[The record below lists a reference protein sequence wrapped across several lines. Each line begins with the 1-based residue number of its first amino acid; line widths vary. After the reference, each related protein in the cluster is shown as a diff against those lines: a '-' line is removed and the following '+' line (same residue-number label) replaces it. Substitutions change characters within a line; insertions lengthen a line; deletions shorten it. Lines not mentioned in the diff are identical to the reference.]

1 MKNIIRN
8 LTLLLSIIFLVSC
21 SEEENIE
28 NKRFTTELLKNNKL
42 KNNFQKD
49 LDKKY
54 LSKNSSTSN
63 SYDFEEIT
71 KVYDTEK
78 DYISYYV
85 NSKNNSDLKL
95 AIIPKEDNNFQYFTV
110 NINEETKTVTYNS
123 LDDTFKYELVE
134 GKGINKK
141 SSYNKA
147 YLEKGCGQA
156 IVDCLDQ
163 KYNNEGWSSLALWGA
178 SLFLPEVAVG
188 VAVICVYESDEC
200 STL

>member
-1 MKNIIRN
+1 MKNIFRN

-28 NKRFTTELLKNNKL
+28 NKRFTTELLKSNKL

>member
-1 MKNIIRN
+1 MKNIFRN

-28 NKRFTTELLKNNKL
+28 NKRFTTELLKSNKL

-188 VAVICVYESDEC
+188 VAVICVYESDGC